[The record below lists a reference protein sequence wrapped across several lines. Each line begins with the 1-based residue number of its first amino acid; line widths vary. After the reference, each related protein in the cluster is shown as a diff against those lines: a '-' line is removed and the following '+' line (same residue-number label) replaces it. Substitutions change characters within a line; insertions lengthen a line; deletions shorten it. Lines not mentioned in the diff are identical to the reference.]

1 MSDYDF
7 SSSRTSCACH
17 CVKLIVS
24 LGVLALI
31 LWLSLRTTKPKCS
44 IGDVYVRGLDK
55 SVNSN
60 NNMTRRDNHVSFQLN
75 LKNEMK
81 DKSIRYNDIT
91 LNFYYGT
98 NTSYPIGNYTFDGF
112 KQGKDKE
119 ASKSGMIEAH
129 NMPWD
134 DAIKAV
140 SNGSKATFRVDIE
153 VIDDCLVLSKD
164 AKGWRIPSR
173 RVKGP
178 WQRQTKA
185 KEEPGEAWEVHV
197 PKVRLTCSSRC
208 QTVASTCHLRSRC
221 APYLLEQMQSGLTCF
236 FCYK

>member
-7 SSSRTSCACH
+7 SSSRNSCACH
-17 CVKLIVS
+17 CVKIILS

-60 NNMTRRDNHVSFQLN
+60 SNSSNTNRDNHISFQLN

-81 DKSIRYNDIT
+81 DKSVRYDDIK

-119 ASKSGMIEAH
+119 AFKSGMIETH

-134 DAIKAV
+134 KAIKDV
-140 SNGSKATFRVDIE
+140 SNGSKAIIRVDVSSRIKYKITFWYTKKHNYFVENKIELDDNGKSSAQQISCCFRVFGLITT
-153 VIDDCLVLSKD
+153 LFVLSF
-164 AKGWRIPSR
+164 
-173 RVKGP
+173 
-178 WQRQTKA
+178 
-185 KEEPGEAWEVHV
+185 
-197 PKVRLTCSSRC
+197 
-208 QTVASTCHLRSRC
+208 
-221 APYLLEQMQSGLTCF
+221 LL
-236 FCYK
+236 

>member
-140 SNGSKATFRVDIE
+140 SNGSKATFRVDVSSRIKYKITFWYTKKHSYIVEKNVE
-153 VIDDCLVLSKD
+153 VDDTGKSSAQQISFCFGFFGFTLFVLSF
-164 AKGWRIPSR
+164 
-173 RVKGP
+173 
-178 WQRQTKA
+178 
-185 KEEPGEAWEVHV
+185 
-197 PKVRLTCSSRC
+197 
-208 QTVASTCHLRSRC
+208 
-221 APYLLEQMQSGLTCF
+221 LL
-236 FCYK
+236 